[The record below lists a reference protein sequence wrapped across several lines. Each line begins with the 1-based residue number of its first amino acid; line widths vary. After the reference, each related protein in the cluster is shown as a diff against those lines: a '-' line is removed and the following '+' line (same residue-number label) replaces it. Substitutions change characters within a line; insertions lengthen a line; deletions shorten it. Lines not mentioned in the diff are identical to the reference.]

1 MKYQVRYS
9 RTFQKGLKKLKN
21 NQGILEHTE
30 AIILKLANDESLE
43 PNYKDYKLSGEYEG
57 FRECHIKTNGI
68 YKASKENPL
77 FKKLESSLHAFCH
90 CRSLLLVIIP
100 T

>member
-21 NQGILEHTE
+21 NQEILEHTE

-43 PNYKDYKLSGEYEG
+43 PNYKDYKLSGKYEG
-57 FRECHIKTNGI
+57 FRECHILPNLLLI
-68 YKASKENPL
+68 YQKQE
-77 FKKLESSLHAFCH
+77 
-90 CRSLLLVIIP
+90 SLLILSRIALGSHSEVF
-100 T
+100 